1 MMDSIIKTY
10 DVVILTYEPRDT
22 LIETLSKL
30 MRQSIEPRVIYICNT
45 CKENFY
51 KNIENKELFD
61 DILSGGQDKRFK
73 DRIKVTHIIK
83 SEFDHG
89 KTRNEM
95 LKLSNSDYVLF
106 LTHDAVPYNEYLSEN
121 LLSAFDEYALPKTQV
136 AVSYAKQIA
145 SDTASLKERL
155 IREYNYPS
163 HDIVKEKAK
172 EQVLGIK
179 NYFCSNVCAMYDRE
193 IFNKLG
199 GFEENIILNEDTFYS
214 YKAIQN
220 GYRIVYRSNA
230 KVIHSHDYT
239 YKEQFSRNFDIGVS
253 QSEKKEIFDKIP
265 SEKEGFRLIIYV
277 LKKMLLRFHFVKAI
291 DFLIEC
297 FYRYLGF
304 SNGKKYKQLD
314 NDTCIKFASNK
325 QYFMQKEQK

>member
-1 MMDSIIKTY
+1 MMDSNIKTY
-10 DVVILTYEPRDT
+10 DVVILTYEPKDT

-30 MRQSIEPRVIYICNT
+30 MSQSIEPRNIYICNT
-45 CKENFY
+45 CKESFY
-51 KNIENKELFD
+51 KNIVNKELFD
-61 DILSGGQDKRFK
+61 NILSGGKDRRFK
-73 DRIKVTHIIK
+73 DRVKVSHIDK
-83 SEFDHG
+83 CEFDHG

-95 LKLSNSDYVLF
+95 LKLSNSDFVLF
-106 LTHDAVPYNEYLSEN
+106 LTHDAMPYDESLAEN
-121 LLSAFDEYALPKTQV
+121 LLSAFTEYALPNIQV
-136 AVSYAKQIA
+136 AVSYARQIA

-155 IREYNYPS
+155 IREYNYPN

-179 NYFCSNVCAMYDRE
+179 NYFCSNVCAMYDRK
-193 IFNKLG
+193 IFNLLG

-239 YKEQFSRNFDIGVS
+239 YKEQFRRNFDIGVS

-265 SEKEGFRLIIYV
+265 SEKEGFKLITYV
-277 LKKMLLRFHFVKAI
+277 LKEMLPRLHFIRAI
-291 DFLIEC
+291 DFLVEC

-304 SNGKKYKQLD
+304 SYGKKFKTLD
-314 NDTCIKFASNK
+314 NDTCIKYASNK
-325 QYFMQKEQK
+325 QYFIQKEQK